1 MPRRLQDISGRT
13 FNMLTVLK
21 PTRVSEHGQSYWLCR
36 CECGTEKEVRRSH
49 LVGGGTKSCGCSS
62 ARLISEGQT
71 RHGHWKGNK
80 GTPEYSAWIL
90 ARVRCHVPSN
100 HAFPRYGA
108 RGIVMCDRWRFGE
121 DGKSGF
127 ECFIADMGLRPEGGT
142 LDRIDNDGPYS
153 PENCRWVS
161 QKVQTRNRSSNRI
174 VEIDGAKM
182 CVSEAAEKYG
192 VPYSRAINRIR
203 RGWPPERA
211 FKTAARK
218 YRS

>member
-1 MPRRLQDISGRT
+1 MSRRLQDISGQT

-49 LVGGGTKSCGCSS
+49 LVDGGVKSCGC
-62 ARLISEGQT
+62 AMRRLMAKSKT
-71 RHGHWKGNK
+71 THGHWAGGK
-80 GTPEYSAWIL
+80 GTPEYSAWML

-127 ECFIADMGLRPEGGT
+127 ECFIADMGLRPTGGT
-142 LDRIDNDGPYS
+142 LDRTDNDGPYS
-153 PENCRWVS
+153 PDNCRWVS
-161 QKVQTRNRSSNRI
+161 QKVQTRNRGNNRYI
-174 VEIDGAKM
+174 VVDGERM
-182 CVSEAAEKYG
+182 CASEAAEKYG
-192 VPYSRAINRIR
+192 LRAGLVQQRLI
-203 RGWPPERA
+203 RGWDAVRAVKEPPNR
-211 FKTAARK
+211 
-218 YRS
+218 